1 MQRIELDCHT
11 KESIGNGI
19 IDPEELM
26 KYADHEG
33 MRAVAI
39 TDDRSVQAFP
49 KAYRLLDLL
58 KKENEISEGFKLV
71 YGTEIYIV
79 DDVSGAV
86 IHDEGQDIYSDKGI
100 ESLSQIS
107 RLFTGNPEAIRNLP
121 VTHAIIWIKTQQ
133 GFSHLYHAMTE
144 AAKYFPYDEL
154 KMPQSIIDKY
164 REGII
169 ICLAGDN
176 SEIIKAEAEGRK
188 EYLEKVISLFD
199 YVEIQPINN
208 LKNILSN
215 IGYSKTLTDKDLQ
228 KVNEE
233 ILYTAEQ
240 AEKYVIASNNVHYLC
255 QKDELAWRIF
265 QSIEDKD
272 GDEECEKYHDD
283 KRYFMTTQELL
294 DEFKYLG
301 KEKAAQVVIENT
313 NELVDHIEADKPII
327 TDRIFISSEKEKLR
341 NMCYRQAHEVY
352 GSEIS
357 KEINARI
364 ELELQTIEKN
374 KNENYFLFANDLISK
389 CRLKEYEVDARGM
402 AGSSIVAY
410 LMGFTG
416 IDPVKYNLMPY
427 GFIGTYEEQIPMIM
441 INVPISKLQYV
452 QDEMSSL
459 NGIDSSIY
467 CDDPIRIADDQ
478 CEKLID
484 DYLESHFMDMSKT
497 QRKEIKDHIEDTVI
511 EDKKYPFSKILI
523 PDGIDLNDYTPVRYD
538 EDDIPVTEFDKSYL
552 KQIFPQI
559 HVMGH
564 ISNELLSKIAI
575 KTEYDPLNINLNDE
589 EIITLFQPSTK
600 LNEKFGLD
608 GIPEFEGLYVNELIS
623 EIAPKNFMQLVVVN
637 CLSHDSWVWD
647 NNQRIMFQSN
657 ELDMD
662 EIISSREDVYEQ
674 AINYGMEKESAFLLS
689 ERIRKGSGFGVD
701 QKRALD
707 GKVPARFISVCGK
720 IRYLYPR
727 AQAITNVIKSI
738 RLAFYKIN
746 YPEIFMECVESSK
759 TRI

>member
-240 AEKYVIASNNVHYLC
+240 AEKYVIASNSVHYLC

-374 KNENYFLFANDLISK
+374 KNENYFLF
-389 CRLKEYEVDARGM
+389 
-402 AGSSIVAY
+402 
-410 LMGFTG
+410 
-416 IDPVKYNLMPY
+416 
-427 GFIGTYEEQIPMIM
+427 
-441 INVPISKLQYV
+441 
-452 QDEMSSL
+452 
-459 NGIDSSIY
+459 
-467 CDDPIRIADDQ
+467 
-478 CEKLID
+478 
-484 DYLESHFMDMSKT
+484 
-497 QRKEIKDHIEDTVI
+497 
-511 EDKKYPFSKILI
+511 
-523 PDGIDLNDYTPVRYD
+523 
-538 EDDIPVTEFDKSYL
+538 
-552 KQIFPQI
+552 
-559 HVMGH
+559 
-564 ISNELLSKIAI
+564 
-575 KTEYDPLNINLNDE
+575 
-589 EIITLFQPSTK
+589 
-600 LNEKFGLD
+600 
-608 GIPEFEGLYVNELIS
+608 
-623 EIAPKNFMQLVVVN
+623 
-637 CLSHDSWVWD
+637 
-647 NNQRIMFQSN
+647 
-657 ELDMD
+657 
-662 EIISSREDVYEQ
+662 
-674 AINYGMEKESAFLLS
+674 
-689 ERIRKGSGFGVD
+689 
-701 QKRALD
+701 
-707 GKVPARFISVCGK
+707 
-720 IRYLYPR
+720 
-727 AQAITNVIKSI
+727 NVI
-738 RLAFYKIN
+738 Y
-746 YPEIFMECVESSK
+746 
-759 TRI
+759 